1 MKPSSPYLFIFFGA
15 PGAGKGTQTLL
26 IAERHQLVRIEM
38 SKLLGQKFRNAKEGE
53 YIEIEGKRYVI
64 AEQNERQRKGFLCE
78 APFVSFLVQKK
89 IQEVYQMGESIVLDG
104 FPRSVE
110 QIEFVFP
117 FLLEKF
123 GKEHIVVLYLD
134 LEEQESIRRN
144 TQRKMCELMRHPI
157 LFHPETEGLTICPL
171 DGSRLIKRVDDNVE
185 AMKVRF
191 QEFRNQTLP
200 LIPYL
205 EKNGIPVHT
214 VRAEQSVAEVFSDIS
229 KILNDFIA

>member
-1 MKPSSPYLFIFFGA
+1 MKLSSPYLFIFFGA

-26 IAERHQLVRIEM
+26 IAEQHQLVRIEM

-64 AEQNERQRKGFLCE
+64 AEQDERQRKGFLCE

-157 LFHPETEGLTICPL
+157 LSHPETEGLTICPL

-205 EKNGIPVHT
+205 KKNGIPVHT
-214 VRAEQSVAEVFSDIS
+214 VRAEQSVAEVFLDIS